1 MISKIR
7 QPRVLN
13 SPDPMYK
20 KYPHLLRSGK
30 RSPEFGQGKPLKYA
44 KERQMTGPCRRTGKK
59 TGYGRILYQSPKA
72 FGFLHQG
79 RKERKGLPVAFFA
92 SFAALV

>member
-30 RSPEFGQGKPLKYA
+30 RSPEFGQGN
-44 KERQMTGPCRRTGKK
+44 R
-59 TGYGRILYQSPKA
+59 
-72 FGFLHQG
+72 
-79 RKERKGLPVAFFA
+79 
-92 SFAALV
+92 